1 MVKRSKTFQ
10 GQEMVS
16 DRQRTQDTWVK
27 MMSFREMG
35 VSEFRHATDAR
46 QRVGEAVAS
55 FQSTPPSSEDAVMDR
70 LSQG

>member
-16 DRQRTQDTWVK
+16 NRQRTQDTCVK

-35 VSEFRHATDAR
+35 VSEFHHATEAR
-46 QRVGEAVAS
+46 QRMGEAVAS
-55 FQSTPPSSEDAVMDR
+55 FLSTPPSSEDAVMN
-70 LSQG
+70 